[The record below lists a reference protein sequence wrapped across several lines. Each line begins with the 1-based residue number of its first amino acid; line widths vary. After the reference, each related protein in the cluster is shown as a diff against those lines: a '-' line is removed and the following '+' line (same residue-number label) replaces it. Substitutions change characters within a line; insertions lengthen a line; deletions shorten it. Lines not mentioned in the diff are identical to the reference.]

1 MTQSIYNPGMLAI
14 FGEVGFIY
22 LIKTWFRIP
31 SPGVSQVQA
40 ASNPTISQSLMS
52 TWHVF
57 RSKKGLDFHN

>member
-40 ASNPTISQSLMS
+40 ASNPKISQFIMP
-52 TWHVF
+52 TWHVI
-57 RSKKGLDFHN
+57 